1 MLLRLALFSSILF
14 CSAVYAQ
21 SEDVKIP
28 EEVVEVQIGI
38 DKVEKLKFPFSPKIQ
53 IGNEQVLNL
62 AVSLKRREITF
73 KGLKRGKTSV
83 LIPDQNGEYKLK
95 YIVNVVADGKS
106 QQVSELREL
115 LEDVEG
121 IEIGIKGGKVFV
133 GGQIVVPEDI
143 GKLTVVLA
151 SYPEVLRLIEM
162 SPQTQRFIAQKM
174 MDEFV
179 RNNMRNVTV
188 RIVNKTF
195 WLEGVV
201 NSESKK
207 TRAMAIAKAYLP
219 DGLESLSSASDRL
232 NEGNKNKGGIVDLI
246 AVNAKAEQ
254 PPPPKQVKIITQ
266 FVELKKDYSRTFGF
280 RWTPLM
286 GADNS
291 QIQFGQN
298 QQGGLTTSQ
307 SGTLSGTISNLF
319 PKLESMRNAGYARV
333 IQSGM
338 VVTKDKQAAS
348 ISKSTQQQFALGT
361 GEFSQPAS
369 SEVKF
374 NVSITPQI
382 LAQEKVELALGA
394 EVGVPT
400 GRIGNQI
407 VVTKNNIS
415 TKVVVKSKDS
425 AAIGGIVQNS
435 TVTDYDKGSPGGPL
449 PDGAQPLFNL
459 IRTKGNSID
468 KSQFVIFITPE
479 ILSDISEG
487 TEEIRRKFKR
497 RKRF

>member
-1 MLLRLALFSSILF
+1 MLKILPALILILSF
-14 CSAVYAQ
+14 QLFAQ
-21 SEDVKIP
+21 SKDVKIP
-28 EEVVEVQIGI
+28 EENIEIQIGI
-38 DKVEKLKFPFSPKIQ
+38 DKVEKLTFPFSPKIQ

-83 LIPDQNGEYKLK
+83 LIPNQNGEYKLK
-95 YIVNVVADGKS
+95 YIVTVVADGKS

-115 LEDVEG
+115 LNDVEG
-121 IEIGIKGGKVFV
+121 IEIGIKGGKVYV

-201 NSESKK
+201 NSDSKK
-207 TRAMAIAKAYLP
+207 KRALEIAKAYLP
-219 DGLESLSSASDRL
+219 DGIESLSSASDRV
-232 NEGNKNKGGIVDLI
+232 NTGNQNKGGIVDLI

-254 PPPPKQVKIITQ
+254 PPPPKQVKIVTQ
-266 FVELKKDYSRTFGF
+266 FVELKKDYTRSFGF

-291 QIQFGQN
+291 SIQFGQN
-298 QQGGLTTSQ
+298 AQGGLSTTN

-319 PKLESMRNAGYARV
+319 PKLESARSAGYARV

-338 VVTKDKQAAS
+338 VITKDKQEAN
-348 ISKSTQQQFALGT
+348 ISKSTTQQFSLGS
-361 GEFSQPAS
+361 GDFSQPAQ
-369 SEVKF
+369 SEIKF
-374 NVSITPQI
+374 NVSVTPQI

-394 EVGVPT
+394 NVGVPT
-400 GRIGNQI
+400 NRIGNQI
-407 VVTKNNIS
+407 VVTNNSIR

-425 AAIGGIVQNS
+425 AAIGGVVQNS
-435 TVTDYDKGSPGGPL
+435 TLTDYDKGSPGGAL
-449 PDGAQPLFNL
+449 PEGSQPLFNL
-459 IRTKGNSID
+459 IRSKGNSID

-479 ILSDISEG
+479 IMADISEG
-487 TEEIRRKFKR
+487 TEDIRKKFKK